1 MQSTDFMDYPTD
13 RITVTHPT
21 DPAPAEFPMVD
32 DNRPEAIDWQQLRQL
47 SEGNEEFE
55 LELLHIFLTETR
67 SLLHQAQQAI
77 LRRDAPPLAHIAHQI
92 KGGSGNIG
100 MREIVR
106 IARELERSA
115 QERDWESAANQLE
128 QISRSLNYVQN
139 FLHAP

>member
-1 MQSTDFMDYPTD
+1 MQSTDFMDYPTA
-13 RITVTHPT
+13 RITVTHPS
-21 DPAPAEFPMVD
+21 DPAQAEFP
-32 DNRPEAIDWQQLRQL
+32 IDWQQLRQL

-67 SLLHQAQQAI
+67 SLLQQAQQAI

-106 IARELERSA
+106 VARELEQSS
-115 QERDWESAANQLE
+115 QLPDWEGAANQVE
-128 QISRSLNYVQN
+128 QITRSLNYVQN

>member
-1 MQSTDFMDYPTD
+1 MQSTDFMDYPSD

-21 DPAPAEFPMVD
+21 DPPPAAFPMLD
-32 DNRPEAIDWQQLRQL
+32 DHPPAAIDWQQLRQL

-77 LRRDAPPLAHIAHQI
+77 RRRDAPPLAHIAHQI

-100 MREIVR
+100 MCEIVR
-106 IARELERSA
+106 VARELERSA
-115 QERDWESAANQLE
+115 QIPDWESAANQVE
-128 QISRSLNYVQN
+128 QITRSLNYVQN
-139 FLHAP
+139 LLHAP

>member
-1 MQSTDFMDYPTD
+1 MLNDGVLMQSTDLMDDPID
-13 RITVTHPT
+13 PNAVTQPS
-21 DPAPAEFPMVD
+21 DPAQAEFP
-32 DNRPEAIDWQQLRQL
+32 IDWQQLRLL

-55 LELLHIFLTETR
+55 LELLNIFVTETR
-67 SLLHQAQQAI
+67 SLLQQARHVI
-77 LRRDAPPLAHIAHQI
+77 LSQDAPPLAHIAHQI

-106 IARELERSA
+106 FARELEQSA
-115 QERDWESAANQLE
+115 QSGDWESATNQVE

>member
-1 MQSTDFMDYPTD
+1 MINDGVLMQSADFMDYPTN
-13 RITVTHPT
+13 RNTVTHPS
-21 DPAPAEFPMVD
+21 DPAQTEFP
-32 DNRPEAIDWQQLRQL
+32 IDWQQLRLL

-55 LELLHIFLTETR
+55 LELLNIFVTETR
-67 SLLHQAQQAI
+67 SLLQQARQAI
-77 LRRDAPPLAHIAHQI
+77 LSQNAPPLAHIAHQI

-106 IARELERSA
+106 VARELEQSA
-115 QERDWESAANQLE
+115 QAPDWESAANQIE

>member
-13 RITVTHPT
+13 RNTVTHSI
-21 DPAPAEFPMVD
+21 DPVPAKFPMFKE
-32 DNRPEAIDWQQLRQL
+32 RPEAIDWQQLRQL

-67 SLLHQAQQAI
+67 SLLLQAQQAI

-106 IARELERSA
+106 VARELERSA
-115 QERDWESAANQLE
+115 QVPDWESAANQVE
-128 QISRSLNYVQN
+128 QITRSLNYVQN

>member
-1 MQSTDFMDYPTD
+1 MLNDGVLMQSTDLIDD
-13 RITVTHPT
+13 SIDLNAVTQPS
-21 DPAPAEFPMVD
+21 DPAQAEFP
-32 DNRPEAIDWQQLRQL
+32 IDWQQLRLL

-55 LELLHIFLTETR
+55 LELLNIFVTETR
-67 SLLHQAQQAI
+67 SLLQQARHVI
-77 LRRDAPPLAHIAHQI
+77 LSQDAPPLAHIAHQI

-106 IARELERSA
+106 VARELEQSA
-115 QERDWESAANQLE
+115 QSGDWENATNQVE